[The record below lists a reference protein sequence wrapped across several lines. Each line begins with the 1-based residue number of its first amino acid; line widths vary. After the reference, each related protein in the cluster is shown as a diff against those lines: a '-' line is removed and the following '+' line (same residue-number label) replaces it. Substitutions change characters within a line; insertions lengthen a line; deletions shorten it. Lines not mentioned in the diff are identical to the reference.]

1 MSKLTPEQLKTFAA
15 NHVVE
20 DKQDDEPQQTLTAE
34 EQRAVA
40 KVNAETQAL
49 MQMKAALMETGASR
63 GWAYVEKF
71 AETIVRNLEQA
82 AIAEEDDTKA
92 NGLRRDARGAR
103 KFKDELFK
111 RIAMA
116 KSQEIPNFL
125 EVVTD

>member
-1 MSKLTPEQLKTFAA
+1 MPNLTDEQKRTFATPLVDVPKQANEGETLTPE
-15 NHVVE
+15 E
-20 DKQDDEPQQTLTAE
+20 QQAIN
-34 EQRAVA
+34 RA
-40 KVNAETQAL
+40 NAETQAL
-49 MQMKAALMETGASR
+49 MQMKAALIETSASR
-63 GWAYVEKF
+63 GWFYVEKF

-111 RIAMA
+111 RIALA
-116 KSQEIPNFL
+116 KSQEVPNFI